1 MYFFE
6 ERTVFPGLRLLV
18 RVYFDYL
25 IDPSKNHKTVCGK
38 STYFKIV
45 VSTGI
50 YSHLFCLNNF
60 DLFIL

>member
-18 RVYFDYL
+18 RVYFNHL
-25 IDPSKNHKTVCGK
+25 IDPSKNNKTVCGK
-38 STYFKIV
+38 SAYFQLV

-50 YSHLFCLNNF
+50 CSPLFYLNNF